1 MHSRL
6 LLTTLGAAALLFVA
20 GCGGSDTIASGDE
33 LGKQPQISIPSP
45 LPTKLTIT
53 NTITG
58 KGDKLAANHLVRA
71 HLVAKVARGGKDI
84 FNSYKNGQAVIF
96 PLGQGQLLPGW
107 ETALTEKTVGSRV
120 VVITP
125 PADAFGESGNPEL
138 GVEKTDTIIAV
149 FDILESFNGKSSAD
163 GTPVTP
169 ASGLPTAKA
178 DKGKAPVVTIPKD
191 YTPGTK
197 LVVQPLLEGD
207 GETLEAGDTLIA
219 QYVGVNARD
228 GKVFDSS
235 WQRGSPANFQIGNGQ
250 VIPGWD
256 EGLVGKKL
264 GSRILLVIPP
274 AKGYG
279 KAGNEG
285 AGIKGTDTLVFV
297 VDLLARQPP
306 APDATDT
313 TTAQP

>member
-1 MHSRL
+1 VL
-6 LLTTLGAAALLFVA
+6 
-20 GCGGSDTIASGDE
+20 
-33 LGKQPQISIPSP
+33 
-45 LPTKLTIT
+45 
-53 NTITG
+53 
-58 KGDKLAANHLVRA
+58 
-71 HLVAKVARGGKDI
+71 
-84 FNSYKNGQAVIF
+84 
-96 PLGQGQLLPGW
+96 
-107 ETALTEKTVGSRV
+107 
-120 VVITP
+120 VITP
-125 PADAFGESGNPEL
+125 PKDAFGEAGNPQL
-138 GVEKTDTIIAV
+138 GVEKTDTIVTV

-169 ASGLPTAKA
+169 PGGLPTVKA
-178 DKGKAPVVTIPKD
+178 DKGKAPVITIPSG
-191 YTPGTK
+191 YSPSGK

-207 GETLEAGDTLIA
+207 GEILEAGDTLIA

-235 WQRGSPANFQIGNGQ
+235 WQRGSPANFPIGTGG

-264 GSRILLVIPP
+264 GSRVLLVIPP

-297 VDLLARQPP
+297 VDLLARQAPP
-306 APDATDT
+306 PDATDT